1 MIMWSSAVG
10 CIVLLIL
17 GLLLAPLAA
26 HAQQPSKR
34 PRIGVLWERTP
45 TDPFIAVFRQ
55 GLRELGYTEG
65 QSIGIEERYAYGVV
79 DRFPALI
86 AELLDL
92 NIDALVVAGTN
103 AAQAAKA
110 RTSTVPIVF
119 MLPGNPVE
127 DGLVASFA
135 HPGGNATGLSTRT
148 PGLTGKQ
155 LELLK
160 AAVPQVSRVTVLY
173 NAVNPVHS
181 LSLPEAREAA
191 RALAME
197 LQALEVRQGDDLA
210 SAFAALTAWRAEA
223 VLALTGPPFATE
235 LAHLAQ
241 LAAAHR
247 VPAMFIRREFVEVGG
262 LLAYGPSYADNFR
275 RAATYVDK
283 ILKGAKPADLPVEQ
297 PIKYELVINLKTA
310 QALGLTIPP
319 TLLFQA
325 DEGIR

>member
-1 MIMWSSAVG
+1 MKLIA
-10 CIVLLIL
+10 LLVTLAL
-17 GLLLAPLAA
+17 GLLVAPLPA
-26 HAQQPSKR
+26 HTQPPAKV
-34 PRIGVLWERTP
+34 PRVGVLWERSP
-45 TDPFIAVFRQ
+45 TDPFIAAFRQ

-65 QSIGIEERYAYGVV
+65 QSIVIEDRYAYGVV
-79 DRFPALI
+79 DRFPALA
-86 AELLDL
+86 AELIDL
-92 NIDALVVAGTN
+92 NVDVLVVAGTI

-110 RTSTVPIVF
+110 RTLTMPIVF
-119 MLPGNPVE
+119 TLPGNPVE
-127 DGLVASFA
+127 DGLVASLA

-173 NAVNPVHS
+173 NPVTPWHS
-181 LSLPEAREAA
+181 LALPEAREAA

-197 LQALEVRQGDDLA
+197 LQGLEVRQPNDLA
-210 SAFAALTAWRAEA
+210 SGFAALTAWHAGA
-223 VLALTGPPFATE
+223 VLALSGPPFGNE

-262 LLAYGPSYADNFR
+262 LLAYGPSWADNFR
-275 RAATYVDK
+275 RAAIYVDK

-297 PIKYELVINLKTA
+297 PTKYELVINLKTA

-319 TLLFQA
+319 TFLFQA
-325 DEGIR
+325 DEVIR